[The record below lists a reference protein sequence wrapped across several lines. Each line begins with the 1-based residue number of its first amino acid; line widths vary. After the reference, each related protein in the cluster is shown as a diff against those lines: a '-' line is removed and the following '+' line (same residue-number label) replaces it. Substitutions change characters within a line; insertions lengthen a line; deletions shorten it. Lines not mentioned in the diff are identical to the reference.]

1 MSNAPTAGSEL
12 SRSPQATPPVVA
24 LASRATLVGI
34 VALLAAAAALVHR
47 STGRF
52 WGDLAAYR
60 TGAAAVAAGDGNLY
74 QVSYRGADGIEL
86 GFTYPPFAALLLRPL
101 AAVPADVAVGLWTA
115 ASVAALVAV
124 VRLTLDASSVAPGR
138 RPVATLLAVLAVL
151 PLFPVTGHLQ
161 AGQVGLFLMWM
172 VLYDLVPGRTSR
184 WCGIGIGVAAGLK
197 LTPLIFVGFLLF
209 TGRIRAAAT
218 ATAVFVATIG
228 VGFAWRPTDS
238 AWFFGGGL
246 LDTARVTGD
255 PRTILNQSLAG
266 ALARIADTPDLAWV
280 WAVTAAVVAA
290 AGTALAVRCARV
302 ADQLV
307 AVLACAGTGLLV
319 SPVSWHHHWVWWV
332 PALVL
337 LADRCRRHGHRLGAA
352 ALGAVWLALVASTS
366 WVLAAPGGWDLH
378 FTGLG
383 LVYSNLYVLIALAG
397 LVLLAGWLLRRNAA
411 RREPSRRYAPGWPDG
426 FRTAVPE

>member
-1 MSNAPTAGSEL
+1 MTDAPTTGSEF
-12 SRSPQATPPVVA
+12 SRTPPATPLA
-24 LASRATLVGI
+24 ATAASRATLVGVI
-34 VALLAAAAALVHR
+34 ALLATAAALVHH

-60 TGAAAVAAGDGNLY
+60 TGAAAAAAGDGNLY
-74 QVSYRGADGIEL
+74 QVAYRGADGIEL

-101 AAVPADVAVGLWTA
+101 AAIPAEVAVGLWTA

-124 VRLTLDASSVAPGR
+124 VRLTLNATGVEPGR
-138 RPVATLLAVLAVL
+138 RRLMTLLAVLAVL
-151 PLFPVTGHLQ
+151 PIFPVTGHLQ
-161 AGQVGLFLMWM
+161 AGQVGLFLLWM
-172 VLYDLVPGRTSR
+172 VLYDLLPGRTSR
-184 WCGIGIGVAAGLK
+184 WGGVGIGVAAGLK

-209 TGRIRAAAT
+209 TGRIRAAVT
-218 ATAVFVATIG
+218 AMVGFLATIG
-228 VGFAWRPTDS
+228 IGFAWRPTDS

-266 ALARIADTPDLAWV
+266 ALARITDTPDVAWV
-280 WAVTAAVVAA
+280 WAVTAVVVAA
-290 AGTALAVRCARV
+290 AGMALAVWCARA

-337 LADRCRRHGHRLGAA
+337 LAERCRRHGHRLGAVT
-352 ALGAVWLALVASTS
+352 LGVVWLVLVASTS

-383 LVYSNLYVLIALAG
+383 LVYSNLYVLMALAG
-397 LVLLAGWLLRRNAA
+397 LVLLTGWLSRRNAA
-411 RREPSRRYAPGWPDG
+411 TAERGRDYFSGPPDG
-426 FRTAVPE
+426 FRIAAPE

>member
-1 MSNAPTAGSEL
+1 MTDAPTAGSEL
-12 SRSPQATPPVVA
+12 ARTPPASPPVA
-24 LASRATLVGI
+24 AVASRATLVGI
-34 VALLAAAAALVHR
+34 VALLAVAAALVHR
-47 STGRF
+47 GTGRF

-60 TGAAAVAAGDGNLY
+60 TGAAAAASGDGNLY
-74 QVSYRGADGIEL
+74 QVSYRGGDGIEL

-101 AAVPADVAVGLWTA
+101 AAVPADVAVGVWTA
-115 ASVAALVAV
+115 VSAAALVAV
-124 VRLTLDASSVAPGR
+124 VRLALDAAGVAPGR
-138 RPVATLLAVLAVL
+138 RPPATLLAVLAVL
-151 PLFPVTGHLQ
+151 PLLPVTGHLQ
-161 AGQVGLFLMWM
+161 AGQVGLLLMWL
-172 VLYDLVPGRTSR
+172 VLHDLIPGRTSR

-228 VGFAWRPTDS
+228 LGFAWRPTDS

-266 ALARIADTPDLAWV
+266 ALARIADTPDLAWL

-290 AGTALAVRCARV
+290 AGTALAVWCARA

-332 PALVL
+332 PAMVL
-337 LADRCRRHGHRLGAA
+337 LAARCRQHGHRLGAA
-352 ALGAVWLALVASTS
+352 ALGAVWLALVASTG

-397 LVLLAGWLLRRNAA
+397 LVLLAGWLLRRSAA
-411 RREPSRRYAPGWPDG
+411 RR
-426 FRTAVPE
+426 

>member
-1 MSNAPTAGSEL
+1 MTNASTAGSEL
-12 SRSPQATPPVVA
+12 SRTPPATPPVA
-24 LASRATLVGI
+24 AASRATLVGI
-34 VALLAAAAALVHR
+34 VALLAVAAALVHR
-47 STGRF
+47 GTGRF

-60 TGAAAVAAGDGNLY
+60 TGAAAAAAGDGNLY

-101 AAVPADVAVGLWTA
+101 TAVPAEVAVGLWTA
-115 ASVAALVAV
+115 ASAAALVAV
-124 VRLTLDASSVAPGR
+124 VGLILNTTGIKPDR
-138 RPVATLLAVLAVL
+138 RPLATLFAVLAVL

-172 VLYDLVPGRTSR
+172 VLHDLVPGRTSR
-184 WCGIGIGVAAGLK
+184 WCGVGIGLAAGLK
-197 LTPLIFVGFLLF
+197 LTPLIFVGLLLL

-218 ATAVFVATIG
+218 ATAVFLATIG
-228 VGFAWRPTDS
+228 MGFGWRPTDS

-266 ALARIADTPDLAWV
+266 ALARIADTPDLAWM
-280 WAVTAAVVAA
+280 WAVTAALVAA
-290 AGTALAVRCARV
+290 AGTALAVWCART
-302 ADQLV
+302 ADHLI

-332 PALVL
+332 PTLVL
-337 LADRCRRHGHRLGAA
+337 LAGRCRRHGHRLGIT

-397 LVLLAGWLLRRNAA
+397 LVLLAGWLLRRSAA
-411 RREPSRRYAPGWPDG
+411 HRATGAASRPGQPDG
-426 FRTAVPE
+426 FRIAVPE